1 MDRTTHMDTGLEKA
15 DRCRVVLLYN
25 PKGGVGKTTLAANL
39 TLAMARLP
47 QYIGRR
53 VAAVDL
59 DLSGANLSTVLYRL
73 PLEEVRHRNL
83 ARWPELGLEEG
94 RGAALRDYLF
104 KGPDGIAIAAAPF
117 NLSEGHCLNHRS
129 TDRIFQALMAQF
141 DLLVVDGGPG
151 ITDAVDMALH
161 HATEVLAV
169 TNREGQSLAQL
180 SKLISALDCP
190 EDFTLDV
197 QAAEGDAALRQAMR
211 ERLGKLRVV
220 LNNTLPGG
228 RHRLEREDV
237 ETVLGQPV
245 YAEIPYGERVLEALH
260 GKESRQALD
269 LDRRGPFARAVC
281 QLAGRLAGEEP
292 ETLRKPDKGS
302 LKGLFSRRR
311 P

>member
-1 MDRTTHMDTGLEKA
+1 M
-15 DRCRVVLLYN
+15 
-25 PKGGVGKTTLAANL
+25 
-39 TLAMARLP
+39 
-47 QYIGRR
+47 
-53 VAAVDL
+53 
-59 DLSGANLSTVLYRL
+59 LYRL

-83 ARWPELGLEEG
+83 ARWPELGFEAG
-94 RGAALRDYLF
+94 QGAALQDYLF
-104 KGPDGIAIAAAPF
+104 KGPDEIAIAAAPF
-117 NLSEGHCLNHRS
+117 NLSEGHCLDHRS
-129 TDRIFQALMAQF
+129 TDRIFQTLMARF

-197 QAAEGDAALRQAMR
+197 RAADGDTALRQAMR
-211 ERLGKLRVV
+211 ERLGKIRVV

-228 RHRLEREDV
+228 KHRLDREEV

-245 YAEIPYGERVLEALH
+245 YAEIPYGEHVLEALH
-260 GKESRQALD
+260 GKAHRQALD
-269 LDRRGPFARAVC
+269 LDRRGPFARAVR

-292 ETLRKPDKGS
+292 EESPKPDKGPW
-302 LKGLFSRRR
+302 KGLFGRRR
-311 P
+311 S